1 MITSVLYQKE
11 EITAHQICASSATA
25 AIQGSVTVPNRI
37 IRDAILT
44 SQSVCSL
51 AWPEEV
57 FYRRLMSIVD
67 DYGRSEALPQLLRSR
82 CYPLQTDQVRVADLS
97 RWLAACEKAGLVVLY
112 EVNGKQYLQIEKFGQ
127 QQRSASK
134 CPAPD
139 SNCKQLRANALVD
152 VCVDVGVDE
161 FDRAAEAAL
170 RAPPSCPHGELINAF
185 AEHLPM
191 LPQPKPELW
200 RGTRERH
207 MRDRWRWV
215 LSAESARGKRYANTP
230 DEAVDFFRR
239 FFGHVAKSDF
249 LTGRNGKWTGCT
261 LAWLMEEANF
271 AKVMEGNFDNDER
284 AAA

>member
-1 MITSVLYQKE
+1 M
-11 EITAHQICASSATA
+11 
-25 AIQGSVTVPNRI
+25 PNRI
-37 IRDAILT
+37 LREGILT
-44 SQSVCSL
+44 SQRVNRL
-51 AWPEEV
+51 GWAEEV
-57 FYRRLMSIVD
+57 FYRRLMSVVD
-67 DYGRSEALPQLLRSR
+67 DYGRYYADHGMLRAA
-82 CYPLQTDQVRVADLS
+82 CYPRQLNKVSDSDVGKWLRACADADLVRVYPAEDGES
-97 RWLAACEKAGLVVLY
+97 
-112 EVNGKQYLQIEKFGQ
+112 YLELLNFGQ
-127 QQRSASK
+127 QVRAKKSKFPDMRSTCA
-134 CPAPD
+134 AD
-139 SNCKQLRANALVD
+139 AKQPTANALVD
-152 VCVDVGVDE
+152 VCVDVDVDE
-161 FDRAAEAAL
+161 CDSAAEAAL